1 MSNYG
6 QSLQLVLNTY
16 IGGATKLLTSDM
28 RKRVGSVFT
37 QIENTVANIETLTA
51 KVTAGSV
58 SEPASQLENCE
69 RSRQMLA
76 IAVRSLEQTLQ
87 QLASERVAAI
97 KKSATI
103 EQGALSA
110 LDKKQKNLDDQLLE
124 NVKQISKAVGTSL
137 DKATQTLK
145 DALQVVK
152 KPTGSTGHD
161 PSASS
166 SDDPKKPSSP
176 DLKIA
181 VPKLSEVMKFDTT
194 KTEKML
200 DDLATILLG
209 KGA

>member
-87 QLASERVAAI
+87 QLASERVSAI

>member
-51 KVTAGSV
+51 KVTACSV
-58 SEPASQLENCE
+58 SDPASQLENCE
-69 RSRQMLA
+69 RSRQMLE

-161 PSASS
+161 PSAGS

>member
-161 PSASS
+161 QFASS

>member
-58 SEPASQLENCE
+58 SDPASQLENCE
-69 RSRQMLA
+69 RSGQMLA